1 MFEAVTSS
9 PFFGLALTLGCWCL
23 GVELQRRT
31 GLLICNP
38 VLVASLLVIG
48 ALTVLRVPLE
58 CYNAGGGLV
67 KLMLGPATAVLALNI
82 YQQRQVLR
90 EHFLPVLAG
99 CLAGSAASM
108 GSVLLLCRLFRA
120 EEMLAASM
128 LPKSVTTAIA
138 LGISESGG
146 GIPGITAAAVVITGV
161 EGAML
166 APLFARCF
174 RITDPV
180 AEGVAIGRQQPRRGY
195 LQGPGDRPPPGGHE
209 FHRHLRV
216 WDLHL
221 SAGAVLLKKAA
232 ELDTERIDK
241 KAQKAAGIA
250 GGLLLFICLEISPVR
265 YSPGRHSR

>member
-90 EHFLPVLAG
+90 EHFLPRV
-99 CLAGSAASM
+99 
-108 GSVLLLCRLFRA
+108 
-120 EEMLAASM
+120 
-128 LPKSVTTAIA
+128 
-138 LGISESGG
+138 SGG
-146 GIPGITAAAVVITGV
+146 QRRQHGLRATAVPAV
-161 EGAML
+161 
-166 APLFARCF
+166 
-174 RITDPV
+174 
-180 AEGVAIGRQQPRRGY
+180 PRRG
-195 LQGPGDRPPPGGHE
+195 DACC
-209 FHRHLRV
+209 
-216 WDLHL
+216 LH
-221 SAGAVLLKKAA
+221 AA
-232 ELDTERIDK
+232 
-241 KAQKAAGIA
+241 
-250 GGLLLFICLEISPVR
+250 
-265 YSPGRHSR
+265 